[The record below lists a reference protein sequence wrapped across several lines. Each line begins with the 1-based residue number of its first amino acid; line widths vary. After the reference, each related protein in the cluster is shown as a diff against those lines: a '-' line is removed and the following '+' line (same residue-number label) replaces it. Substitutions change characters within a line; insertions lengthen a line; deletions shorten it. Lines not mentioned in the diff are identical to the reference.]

1 MSESMKIHNSTIGVL
16 KEDITLLEVQAFVF
30 YASHDL
36 KLGSGFGTAIS
47 MRGGSSIQEELDA
60 LAPVE
65 TTQVVI
71 TGAGKLPSDFILHAV
86 GPRFQEENLEQKLR
100 TTVLECLRQAESR
113 GITRLAFPAMGTGFY
128 GVPLALS
135 AETTICAIRDY
146 LRQDTKLR
154 SVVICVLD
162 SREYGPFT
170 EQLAFQENPSGSA

>member
-86 GPRFQEENLEQKLR
+86 GPRIQILHRAHQTSQKSRRLFR
-100 TTVLECLRQAESR
+100 KAGRPRRIADQDEGIDRLNRQWEV
-113 GITRLAFPAMGTGFY
+113 
-128 GVPLALS
+128 VPRIIKPDILWG
-135 AETTICAIRDY
+135 Y
-146 LRQDTKLR
+146 LRKELV
-154 SVVICVLD
+154 SI
-162 SREYGPFT
+162 
-170 EQLAFQENPSGSA
+170 AGSPKSLTGR